1 MNLKKS
7 LLLILLILLVDQ
19 AVKIYVKTHFYYGES
34 YDVFSWFKIHFIE
47 NNGMAFG
54 FEFGGIAGKIFLSV
68 FRLAAIA
75 GIFYWLYSS
84 IKKQAHPLL
93 IVAISLIF
101 AGALGNIIDSVFYGR
116 IFSDSYHGVAK
127 LFDGTYAP
135 WFQGRV
141 VDMFDFPLF
150 DVDIPES
157 VPFIG
162 GLHFTFFNAIF
173 NVADSAITIGV
184 GILIFFNKRIF
195 GNEKKSVDK
204 EDYKQLIDKIVDDQD
219 QSIAS
224 KI

>member
-1 MNLKKS
+1 M
-7 LLLILLILLVDQ
+7 IDQ
-19 AVKIYVKTHFYYGES
+19 TVKIYVKTHFLYGES

-54 FEFGGIAGKIFLSV
+54 FEFGGIAGKIFLSI

-84 IKKQAHPLL
+84 IKKHAHPML

-101 AGALGNIIDSVFYGR
+101 AGALGNIIDSIFYGR
-116 IFSDSYHGVAK
+116 IFSDSFHGIAK
-127 LFDGTYAP
+127 LFGGTYAP

-150 DVDIPES
+150 DVNVPNSI
-157 VPFIG
+157 PFIG

-173 NVADSAITIGV
+173 NVADAAITIGV

-195 GNEKKSVDK
+195 ENEKKVQPQV
-204 EDYKQLIDKIVDDQD
+204 DYKQVIDKIVDDPGQA
-219 QSIAS
+219 IAS
-224 KI
+224 DKKL